1 MRLRGA
7 LALAFC
13 FAWAVGAGAQT
24 SQNTR
29 SNPLFSSR
37 TLLGKGNGQ
46 MLLRA
51 DHVDYDMNTSVT
63 TAEGHVEI
71 DYNGRI
77 LLADRIIYDKNR
89 DSVTAAGHV
98 VMMAPNGDVV
108 FAQQARLTDRM
119 KDSALESFAASLE
132 ASELRDLLQAL
143 SSSVKNGS
151 DVTLLETDAE
161 LTPSQAAARSI

>member
-13 FAWAVGAGAQT
+13 FAWAAGAAAQT
-24 SQNTR
+24 SGNKQ

-37 TLLGKGNGQ
+37 TLLGTGNGQ

-51 DHVDYDMNTSVT
+51 DHVDYDLNTSVT

-89 DSVTAAGHV
+89 DSVTA
-98 VMMAPNGDVV
+98 
-108 FAQQARLTDRM
+108 
-119 KDSALESFAASLE
+119 ESFSFFSSLPFLRPSYSAWFRRYRPRAS
-132 ASELRDLLQAL
+132 A
-143 SSSVKNGS
+143 
-151 DVTLLETDAE
+151 
-161 LTPSQAAARSI
+161 